1 MIIEKRDNMDE
12 KTRLKEIVS
21 ILKNSD
27 LIKGITPEKVCITIS
42 NLGPT
47 FIKIGQILSNRYD
60 LLPKE
65 YCDALANLRANVKPM
80 SFDEVS
86 EILEEEYGN
95 INEVFESISKT
106 CIGSASIA
114 QVHKAKLI
122 TGEDVVIKV
131 QRKNVYET
139 MTMDVKLLKTAI
151 KILHLN
157 LLIKV
162 INISDVI
169 DEMYNI
175 AKEEMNFLIEA
186 KHLEEFRE
194 NNHDTVY
201 IDSPKV
207 YSNLVTKKI
216 LVMEN
221 VEGININNTE
231 ELKNQGYDIE
241 EIGLK
246 LANNYIKQALED
258 GFFHADPHP
267 DNILVREGKIVF
279 LDLGMMGR
287 LSSRTKELL
296 KKAMKAIVRNDI
308 SDIEHILLSM
318 STITEPVNH
327 VKLRSDIQRILD
339 KNANE
344 DIKNIDIIEF
354 VNSIN
359 MMLKENHIKLD
370 KNITLLIRG
379 ICVIEGT
386 LEGISPDIN
395 LLMVFNNTIKQNTLR
410 EVFSEETLINTGKN
424 FINGANSLGMLPNEL
439 LNFIRDVNRGETK
452 IDIEMANSD
461 KQVDKLEKMLH
472 QLVIGG
478 LDAAVL
484 LGATM
489 VDNKIL
495 RYIYL
500 TFATIFTI
508 WLFIQMA
515 KDHFHKGY

>member
-1 MIIEKRDNMDE
+1 MDE

-194 NNHDTVY
+194 NNLDTVY

-354 VNSIN
+354 MNSIN

-386 LEGISPDIN
+386 LEEISPDIN

>member
-1 MIIEKRDNMDE
+1 MDE

-175 AKEEMNFLIEA
+175 AKEEMNFLIEV

-194 NNHDTVY
+194 NNLDTVY

-354 VNSIN
+354 MNSIN